1 MSSKISTRSSGAVTT
16 TGAPVLVGA
25 QRHRPLVLEQIPPSP
40 YTSRRVPTTGYRV
53 DQVTNQNGKTTEVII
68 IDDTPPPTASGSG
81 SHYDSSNRQAYE
93 PVPKKRRN
101 EGHTNGY
108 GSDQPSGSS
117 SYRNGNVAGTQDRYG
132 GSGSGSGSG
141 SRAAAT
147 GAKRKRDPYEG
158 YGRREGSGGRD
169 VSTLPCSSRR
179 VTDSATGLSCVLP
192 CSLRTAVLFPR
203 CQKRKIR
210 SRTRMATTS
219 SARAEC

>member
-1 MSSKISTRSSGAVTT
+1 VTT
-16 TGAPVLVGA
+16 AAPVLVGA
-25 QRHRPLVLEQIPPSP
+25 QRHRPLVREHVPPSP

-53 DQVTNQNGKTTEVII
+53 DKVVNQNGKTTEVIT

-81 SHYDSSNRQAYE
+81 SHYDSSSRQAYE
-93 PVPKKRRN
+93 PLPKKRRN

-117 SYRNGNVAGTQDRYG
+117 SHRNGNVAGTQDRYAA
-132 GSGSGSGSG
+132 SGSGSGSG
-141 SRAAAT
+141 SRAVAT
-147 GAKRKRDPYEG
+147 GAKRKRDPDEG

-169 VSTLPCSSRR
+169 VSTLSCSSRR
-179 VTDSATGLSCVLP
+179 VTDSVPGPSCAPPYSPRTVGLY
-192 CSLRTAVLFPR
+192 PR

-219 SARAEC
+219 SARVEC